1 MPGAQGEGEGGAF
14 ATQSK
19 EIGVMWQRESVAMRE
34 LYAARAKE
42 AARQHKL
49 RYPDYRF
56 HPVKKAA
63 KEAAKKEREEQREEA
78 RRGCEYPEVV
88 SEYYQP
94 HGPHGYFTP
103 EYNAQQHRDESDDC
117 IPAILSPTDNPYVFE
132 LRNLERPPHFQHPS
146 MAFDSP
152 MPRFNGSGDGF
163 DGPGDEDMPC
173 APGLERYCVEDDFL
187 GRIMRMSS
195 SH

>member
-1 MPGAQGEGEGGAF
+1 
-14 ATQSK
+14 
-19 EIGVMWQRESVAMRE
+19 
-34 LYAARAKE
+34 
-42 AARQHKL
+42 
-49 RYPDYRF
+49 
-56 HPVKKAA
+56 
-63 KEAAKKEREEQREEA
+63 
-78 RRGCEYPEVV
+78 
-88 SEYYQP
+88 
-94 HGPHGYFTP
+94 
-103 EYNAQQHRDESDDC
+103 
-117 IPAILSPTDNPYVFE
+117 
-132 LRNLERPPHFQHPS
+132 